1 MHLNFFFLPDQ
12 EFAEALKE
20 FSPDHE
26 GIQDAKHSVEELEKL
41 KHELEQ
47 KRKSQLEEAKKQ
59 QEGRV
64 CNDVDLNTLF
74 NIVKKFHRGK
84 LNFRYEFYRIC
95 LVDISKEKL
104 TVKLNAFWLFVRY
117 IYEDLY
123 CQG

>member
-1 MHLNFFFLPDQ
+1 M
-12 EFAEALKE
+12 
-20 FSPDHE
+20 
-26 GIQDAKHSVEELEKL
+26 EELEKL

-59 QEGRV
+59 QEGRG

-74 NIVKKFHRGK
+74 NIVENFHRGK
-84 LNFRYEFYRIC
+84 LNFRNEFYRIC

-123 CQG
+123 C

>member
-1 MHLNFFFLPDQ
+1 M
-12 EFAEALKE
+12 
-20 FSPDHE
+20 
-26 GIQDAKHSVEELEKL
+26 EELEKL

-59 QEGRV
+59 QEGRDY
-64 CNDVDLNTLF
+64 NDVYLNTLF
-74 NIVKKFHRGK
+74 NIVKNFHRGK
-84 LNFRYEFYRIC
+84 LNFRNEFYRIC

-123 CQG
+123 C

>member
-1 MHLNFFFLPDQ
+1 M
-12 EFAEALKE
+12 
-20 FSPDHE
+20 
-26 GIQDAKHSVEELEKL
+26 EELEKL

-74 NIVKKFHRGK
+74 NIVENFHSEK
-84 LNFRYEFYRIC
+84 LNFRNEFYRFC

-117 IYEDLY
+117 KHVY
-123 CQG
+123 

>member
-1 MHLNFFFLPDQ
+1 M
-12 EFAEALKE
+12 
-20 FSPDHE
+20 
-26 GIQDAKHSVEELEKL
+26 EELEKL

-64 CNDVDLNTLF
+64 YNNVDLNTLF
-74 NIVKKFHRGK
+74 NIVENFHRGK
-84 LNFRYEFYRIC
+84 LNFGNEFYRIC

-117 IYEDLY
+117 INEDLY
-123 CQG
+123 C

>member
-1 MHLNFFFLPDQ
+1 MKIFDQNFFHFKVNAFEFFFLPDQ

-59 QEGRV
+59 QEG
-64 CNDVDLNTLF
+64 
-74 NIVKKFHRGK
+74 
-84 LNFRYEFYRIC
+84 
-95 LVDISKEKL
+95 S
-104 TVKLNAFWLFVRY
+104 
-117 IYEDLY
+117 
-123 CQG
+123 QGL